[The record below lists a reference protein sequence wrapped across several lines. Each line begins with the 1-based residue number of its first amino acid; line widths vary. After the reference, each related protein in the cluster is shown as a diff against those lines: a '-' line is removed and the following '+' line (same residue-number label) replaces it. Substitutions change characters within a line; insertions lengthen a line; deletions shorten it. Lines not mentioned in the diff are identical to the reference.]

1 MSNVK
6 EVTRVIQNALPRF
19 KGGSLRIW
27 GHWFGR
33 PYDNIHVPVVCEVD
47 GEVLRVRFNEGEMLT
62 VWSPLGALVDE
73 GTFRIGEAARV
84 RWEWFY
90 YGRPKT
96 SENLYFEDFV
106 LENGRVSATTNTD
119 WYTPDF
125 HDADAARPAV
135 EIAR

>member
-1 MSNVK
+1 MSNAK
-6 EVTRVIQNALPRF
+6 EIAHEIRTALPRF

-33 PYDNIHVPVVCEVD
+33 PHDNIPVPVACEVD
-47 GEVLRVRFNEGEMLT
+47 GEVLRMRFNEGEMLT

-73 GTFRIGEAARV
+73 GTLRIDEAARV

-96 SENLYFEDFV
+96 SENLYFGDFV
-106 LENGRVSATTNTD
+106 LENGRVSATTNAD
-119 WYTPDF
+119 WYGPHVDDT
-125 HDADAARPAV
+125 DASWPAV
-135 EIAR
+135 EIG